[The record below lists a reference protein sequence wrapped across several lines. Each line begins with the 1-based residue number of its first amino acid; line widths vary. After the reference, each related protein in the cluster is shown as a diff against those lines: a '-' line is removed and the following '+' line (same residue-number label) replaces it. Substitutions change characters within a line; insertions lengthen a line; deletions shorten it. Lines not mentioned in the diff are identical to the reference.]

1 MISLDC
7 GMRAR
12 MLPNILENC
21 VAIAAT
27 AASRAFFLC
36 ASCSI
41 LDAERAL
48 SGPLW
53 ASLGARA
60 ARRRAGAAGSQDS
73 QDRVGHLY
81 QDSQDSQ
88 DELRLYSS
96 YDSTSSTAYMVIIY
110 CKFGNGSQSFR
121 LLAQWLVHYM
131 QWWKVTRTS
140 PGLLPGYF
148 FCSQTIFL
156 GSLPRYIFWA
166 PKLPLLPRYP

>member
-7 GMRAR
+7 GMRAH

-48 SGPLW
+48 W
-53 ASLGARA
+53 ASLGLSDLGARA
-60 ARRRAGAAGSQDS
+60 ARRAGAAGSQDS

-81 QDSQDSQ
+81 WQ
-88 DELRLYSS
+88 
-96 YDSTSSTAYMVIIY
+96 
-110 CKFGNGSQSFR
+110 
-121 LLAQWLVHYM
+121 
-131 QWWKVTRTS
+131 
-140 PGLLPGYF
+140 LPG
-148 FCSQTIFL
+148 
-156 GSLPRYIFWA
+156 
-166 PKLPLLPRYP
+166 